1 MKTSPVSFGSLMC
14 FTIDDGKPKASIPS
28 MLNIAFVCNGKLSGY
43 NLQKDVVE
51 FKGEPVDGTVHN
63 AAADFCEKLDREYKD
78 KLPKGSNKVLITQ
91 ANFYVNPRDIEKRYF
106 ITAPTAD
113 DENKILKALG
123 SSNNFYTAKFRDK
136 GW

>member
-14 FTIDDGKPKASIPS
+14 FTINDGKPKASVPEMINLS
-28 MLNIAFVCNGKLSGY
+28 FAMNSKLSGY
-43 NLQKDVVE
+43 DLQTDVID

-63 AAADFCEKLDREYKD
+63 AAADFCEKLDKLYKQM
-78 KLPKGSNKVLITQ
+78 LPKGSNKVVITQ
-91 ANFYVNPRDIEKRYF
+91 ADFYVNPRDTEKRYF

-123 SSNNFYTAKFRDK
+123 PSNNFYTVKLREK
-136 GW
+136 GC

>member
-14 FTIDDGKPKASIPS
+14 FTINDGKPKASVPEMINLS
-28 MLNIAFVCNGKLSGY
+28 FAMNSKLSGY
-43 NLQKDVVE
+43 DLQTDVID

-63 AAADFCEKLDREYKD
+63 AAADFCEKLDKLYKQM
-78 KLPKGSNKVLITQ
+78 LPKGSNKVLITQ

-113 DENKILKALG
+113 DENKILRALG

>member
-14 FTIDDGKPKASIPS
+14 FTINDGKPKASVPEMIKLS
-28 MLNIAFVCNGKLSGY
+28 FAMNGKLSGY
-43 NLQKDVVE
+43 DLQTDVID

-63 AAADFCEKLDREYKD
+63 AAADFCERLDKMH
-78 KLPKGSNKVLITQ
+78 KHMLPKGSNKVVITQ
-91 ANFYVNPRDIEKRYF
+91 ADFYVNPRDTEKRYF
-106 ITAPTAD
+106 VTAPTAD

-123 SSNNFYTAKFRDK
+123 PSNNFYTVKLREK

>member
-28 MLNIAFVCNGKLSGY
+28 MLNIAFVCNSKLSGY
-43 NLQKDVVE
+43 KLDKDVVQ
-51 FKGEPVDGTVHN
+51 FKGETVDGTVHN
-63 AAADFCEKLDREYKD
+63 AAADFCEKLDKLYKNL
-78 KLPKGSNKVLITQ
+78 LPKGSNKVLITE
-91 ANFYVNPRDIEKRYF
+91 ADFYVNPRDTEKRYF

-123 SSNNFYTAKFRDK
+123 SSNNFYTAKFREK

>member
-14 FTIDDGKPKASIPS
+14 FTINDGKPKASVPD
-28 MLNIAFVCNGKLSGY
+28 MLKIAFVCNNKLSKY
-43 NLQKDVVE
+43 NLQKDVIE

-63 AAADFCEKLDREYKD
+63 AAADFCDRLDKLYKNM
-78 KLPKGSNKVLITQ
+78 LPKGSNQVVITQ
-91 ANFYVNPRDIEKRYF
+91 ADFYVNPRDTEKRYF

-113 DENKILKALG
+113 DENKILKTLG
-123 SSNNFYTAKFRDK
+123 SSSNFYTAKFREK